1 MKERPYTE
9 FYVRFLGKFSIS
21 YQGKELPVSA
31 NPQTKSM
38 QILLMLLKAGK
49 EGVERKKLV
58 ELIQGLDG
66 DWDKGMNNLRQRV
79 YLLRRIMERSHFPEG
94 RYIVQKNERYYF
106 STEYSL
112 SSDTDVL
119 DELIHKM
126 RGRPDSEEKQK
137 LEWEYCQN
145 YPGEFLPMLGGE
157 AWAAQEEAYYQKWY
171 FDSLSSL
178 CRKLKEKGEYEKLLE
193 LCTMASRIHP
203 YDEWQTV
210 QIDCLVALNRYQEA
224 MKVYEKA
231 SDLFYEDLGVSTLD
245 KTVARYR
252 NREGQMYFLANSMTG
267 DDSATYGMLIGIM
280 VLAAAGGVL
289 MLRKRKEISGN

>member
-1 MKERPYTE
+1 MNERPYTE

-106 STEYSL
+106 STEYSGCIRRR
-112 SSDTDVL
+112 T
-119 DELIHKM
+119 
-126 RGRPDSEEKQK
+126 P
-137 LEWEYCQN
+137 
-145 YPGEFLPMLGGE
+145 
-157 AWAAQEEAYYQKWY
+157 
-171 FDSLSSL
+171 
-178 CRKLKEKGEYEKLLE
+178 
-193 LCTMASRIHP
+193 ASR
-203 YDEWQTV
+203 
-210 QIDCLVALNRYQEA
+210 
-224 MKVYEKA
+224 
-231 SDLFYEDLGVSTLD
+231 
-245 KTVARYR
+245 
-252 NREGQMYFLANSMTG
+252 
-267 DDSATYGMLIGIM
+267 
-280 VLAAAGGVL
+280 
-289 MLRKRKEISGN
+289 